1 MDPEPQSLDFFS
13 QIGSYFHPFSF
24 QALGFGIA
32 ILLLIINS
40 ALISGSEVAFF
51 SLNPKEK
58 KWRKNVSLFKL
69 LNKPKKLLATI
80 LIVNNIVNIAI
91 IILTEMFLNVTLR
104 FDKLGT
110 AFEWSIKIVLV
121 TSILLL
127 FGEVLP
133 KVYASNKPE
142 KFAKMML
149 KPMLAYQYVFGFLSK
164 FLTATSEVIDRGG
177 NQNFNISV
185 GDLSAAVQ
193 MTSSGAEDKE
203 EHKLLHGIAEFGKTE
218 AKQIMT
224 SRVDMVAVNISMGFD
239 ELKALINTEK
249 YSRIPV
255 YQDNVDLI
263 KGAIYVKDLIK
274 FIHHKDN
281 FRWQSFL
288 KEVYFIPESK
298 KINDLFVEF
307 QTMKKHLAVVVDEYG
322 GVSGLVT
329 LEDVLEEIV
338 GNIANE
344 HDDDEIEYEKINEKL
359 YLFSGKTLI
368 NDFCEILEL
377 NRQPFDAKKGESET
391 LAGFVLEQ
399 LGRFPKLKESIE
411 FQNISFTVIE
421 QSDHRI
427 IQLKVKRND
436 L

>member
-1 MDPEPQSLDFFS
+1 M
-13 QIGSYFHPFSF
+13 
-24 QALGFGIA
+24 
-32 ILLLIINS
+32 
-40 ALISGSEVAFF
+40 SGSEVAFF

-58 KWRKNVSLFKL
+58 KWRKNIALFRL

-91 IILTEMFLNVTLR
+91 IILTEMFLNITLR
-104 FDKLGT
+104 FDRLGT
-110 AFEWSIKIVLV
+110 LAEWIIKIVLV

-149 KPMLAYQYVFGFLSK
+149 KPMLAYQYVFGFLSR
-164 FLTATSEVIDRGG
+164 FLTATSEVIDRGKS
-177 NQNFNISV
+177 QNFNISV

-193 MTSSGAEDKE
+193 MTSTGVEDEE

-224 SRVDMVAVNISMGFD
+224 SRVDMVAVSISMGFD
-239 ELKALINTEK
+239 ELKVLINTEK

-255 YQDNVDLI
+255 YKENIDHI
-263 KGAIYVKDLIK
+263 EGAIYVKDLIQY
-274 FIHHKDN
+274 IHHQDN
-281 FRWQSFL
+281 FRWQSFM
-288 KEVYFIPESK
+288 KDVYFIPESK
-298 KINDLFVEF
+298 KINDLLVEF
-307 QTMKKHLAVVVDEYG
+307 QSMKKHLAVVVDEYG

-338 GNIANE
+338 GNISNE
-344 HDDDEIEYEKINEKL
+344 HDDEEVEYEKINENL

-368 NDFCEILEL
+368 HEFCDILDID
-377 NRQPFDAKKGESET
+377 RQPFDARKGESET
-391 LAGFVLEQ
+391 LAGLVLEC
-399 LGRFPKLKESIE
+399 LGRFPKPKEQIE
-411 FQNISFTVIE
+411 FQNMTFKVLDLSGY
-421 QSDHRI
+421 RI
-427 IQLKVKRND
+427 NQLKVSRND
-436 L
+436 R